1 MFDMTGKAA
10 LVTGGA
16 SGIGWACAQALAAA
30 GAKVAIVD
38 RDSDQGNQAADA
50 LADAGATATFVDAE
64 LADPE
69 QAQAAVQAVEEAFGR
84 LDAAVN
90 AAGVL
95 GPTGPLHELDRDA
108 YKGAMANNLDSVVWC
123 MQAEIAAMLRTIAND
138 GGRDGGDGGSDT
150 GSLDGGSIVNISSAA
165 GVVAFPSCP
174 TYTASK
180 HAIIGLTRT
189 AAVDYATQGVRV
201 NAIAPGGVDTPLIRS
216 TTCATAEG
224 KAMIEGLHPIKRLA
238 QPSEMAGTALY
249 LCSKAASFVTGAVIP
264 VDGGWTAQ

>member
-64 LADPE
+64 LADPD
-69 QAQAAVQAVEEAFGR
+69 QAQAAVEAVEEAFGR

-108 YKGAMANNLDSVVWC
+108 YRGAMANNLDSVVWC
-123 MQAEIAAMLRTIAND
+123 MQAEIAAMLRTFA
-138 GGRDGGDGGSDT
+138 DGGDGGA
-150 GSLDGGSIVNISSAA
+150 IVNISSAA

-201 NAIAPGGVDTPLIRS
+201 NAIAPGGVDTPLIRA

-224 KAMIEGLHPIKRLA
+224 KALIEGLHPMKRLA

-249 LCSKAASFVTGAVIP
+249 LCSPAASFVTGAVIP

>member
-38 RDSDQGNQAADA
+38 RDSDQGSQAADA

-64 LADPE
+64 LADPD
-69 QAQAAVQAVEEAFGR
+69 QAQAAVEAVEEAFGR

-123 MQAEIAAMLRTIAND
+123 MQAEIAAMLRTLQAGGDTND
-138 GGRDGGDGGSDT
+138 GA
-150 GSLDGGSIVNISSAA
+150 SIVNISSAA

-201 NAIAPGGVDTPLIRS
+201 NAIAPGGVDTPLIRA
-216 TTCATAEG
+216 TTCATDEG
-224 KAMIEGLHPIKRLA
+224 KALIEGLHPVKRLA

-249 LCSKAASFVTGAVIP
+249 LCSPAASFVTGAVIP

>member
-64 LADPE
+64 LADPD
-69 QAQAAVQAVEEAFGR
+69 QAQAAVDAVEQAFGR

-90 AAGVL
+90 AAGIL

-108 YKGAMANNLDSVVWC
+108 YRDAMANNLDSVVWC
-123 MQAEIAAMLRTIAND
+123 MQAEIAAMLRTVRAD
-138 GGRDGGDGGSDT
+138 GDTGGS
-150 GSLDGGSIVNISSAA
+150 DGGSIVNISSAA

-180 HAIIGLTRT
+180 HAILGLTRT
-189 AAVDYATQGVRV
+189 AAVDYATQGIRV
-201 NAIAPGGVDTPLIRS
+201 NAIAPGGVDTPLIRA
-216 TTCATAEG
+216 TTCATPEG
-224 KAMIEGLHPIKRLA
+224 KAMIEGLHPMKRLA

-264 VDGGWTAQ
+264 VDGGWTTQ

>member
-64 LADPE
+64 LADAD
-69 QAQAAVQAVEEAFGR
+69 QAYAAVTAVEEAFGR

-90 AAGVL
+90 AAGIL

-138 GGRDGGDGGSDT
+138 GEAGDGGDGG
-150 GSLDGGSIVNISSAA
+150 GAGGSIVNISSAA

-201 NAIAPGGVDTPLIRS
+201 NAIAPGGVDTPLIRA

-224 KAMIEGLHPIKRLA
+224 KALIEGLHPIKRLA

>member
-1 MFDMTGKAA
+1 MFDMTGKGA

-30 GAKVAIVD
+30 GAKIAIVD
-38 RDSDQGNQAADA
+38 RDSDAGNRAADA

-64 LADPE
+64 LADDD
-69 QAQAAVQAVEEAFGR
+69 QAQAAVEAVETAFGR

-90 AAGVL
+90 AAGIL
-95 GPTGPLHELDRDA
+95 GPTGPLHDLNPDA
-108 YKGAMANNLDSVVWC
+108 YRRAMANNLDSVVWC
-123 MQAEIAAMLRTIAND
+123 MQHEIAAMLRTLPA
-138 GGRDGGDGGSDT
+138 GG
-150 GSLDGGSIVNISSAA
+150 DGGSIVNISSAA
-165 GVVAFPSCP
+165 GLVAFPSCP

-189 AAVDYATQGVRV
+189 AAIDYAAQGVRV
-201 NAIAPGGVDTPLIRS
+201 NAIAPGGVDTPLIRA
-216 TTCATAEG
+216 TTCATEEG
-224 KAMIEGLHPIKRLA
+224 KATIEGLHPMKRLA
-238 QPSEMAGTALY
+238 QPSELAGTALY

>member
-64 LADPE
+64 LADAD
-69 QAQAAVQAVEEAFGR
+69 QAYAAVTAVEEAFGR

-90 AAGVL
+90 AAGIL

-138 GGRDGGDGGSDT
+138 GEAGDGRDGGGA
-150 GSLDGGSIVNISSAA
+150 GGSIVNISSAA

-201 NAIAPGGVDTPLIRS
+201 NAIAPGGVDTPLIRA

-224 KAMIEGLHPIKRLA
+224 KALIEGLHPIKRLA

>member
-64 LADPE
+64 LADAD
-69 QAQAAVQAVEEAFGR
+69 QAYAAVTAVEEAFGR

-90 AAGVL
+90 AAGIL

-138 GGRDGGDGGSDT
+138 GEAGDGGDGG
-150 GSLDGGSIVNISSAA
+150 GAGGSIVNISSAA

-201 NAIAPGGVDTPLIRS
+201 NAIAPGGVDTPLIRA
-216 TTCATAEG
+216 TTCATPEG

-249 LCSKAASFVTGAVIP
+249 LCSPAASFVTGAVIP

>member
-64 LADPE
+64 LADPD
-69 QAQAAVQAVEEAFGR
+69 QAEAAVAAVEQAFGR

-90 AAGVL
+90 AAGIL
-95 GPTGPLHELDRDA
+95 GPTGPLHALDRDA
-108 YKGAMANNLDSVVWC
+108 YKAAMANNLDSVVWC
-123 MQAEIAAMLRTIAND
+123 MQHEIAAMLRTVQA
-138 GGRDGGDGGSDT
+138 GGEAGDGA
-150 GSLDGGSIVNISSAA
+150 GGSIVNISSAA
-165 GVVAFPSCP
+165 GVVGFPSCP
-174 TYTASK
+174 TYTAGK

-224 KAMIEGLHPIKRLA
+224 RATIEGLHPMQRLA
-238 QPSEMAGTALY
+238 QPSEMAGAALY

>member
-38 RDSDQGNQAADA
+38 RDSDQGSQAADA

-64 LADPE
+64 LADPD
-69 QAQAAVQAVEEAFGR
+69 QAQAAVAAVEGAFGR

-108 YKGAMANNLDSVVWC
+108 YRHAMANNLDSVVWC
-123 MQAEIAAMLRTIAND
+123 MQAEIAAMLRTSA
-138 GGRDGGDGGSDT
+138 GDGDANR
-150 GSLDGGSIVNISSAA
+150 DGGSIVNISSAA

-201 NAIAPGGVDTPLIRS
+201 NAIAPGGVDTPLIRA

-224 KAMIEGLHPIKRLA
+224 KAMIEGLHPMKRLA

>member
-64 LADPE
+64 LADPD
-69 QAQAAVQAVEEAFGR
+69 QAQAAVEAVEEAFGR

-123 MQAEIAAMLRTIAND
+123 MQAEIAAMLRTLQAGGDTND
-138 GGRDGGDGGSDT
+138 GA
-150 GSLDGGSIVNISSAA
+150 SIVNISSAA

-216 TTCATAEG
+216 TTCATDEG
-224 KAMIEGLHPIKRLA
+224 KALIEGLHPVKRLA

-249 LCSKAASFVTGAVIP
+249 LCSPAASFVTGAVIP

>member
-38 RDSDQGNQAADA
+38 RDSDQGNRAADA

-64 LADPE
+64 LADPD
-69 QAQAAVQAVEEAFGR
+69 QAQAAVEAVEDAFGR

-90 AAGVL
+90 AAGIL

-123 MQAEIAAMLRTIAND
+123 MQAEIAAMLRTVQA
-138 GGRDGGDGGSDT
+138 GGDGGGSDAG
-150 GSLDGGSIVNISSAA
+150 GSDGGSIVNISSAA

-201 NAIAPGGVDTPLIRS
+201 NAIAPGGVDTPLIRA
-216 TTCATAEG
+216 TTCATDEG
-224 KAMIEGLHPIKRLA
+224 KALIEGLHPMKRLA

-249 LCSKAASFVTGAVIP
+249 LCSAAASFVTGAVIP

>member
-38 RDSDQGNQAADA
+38 RDSENGNQAADA

-64 LADPE
+64 LADPD
-69 QAQAAVQAVEEAFGR
+69 QAQAAVEAVEQAFGR

-90 AAGVL
+90 AAGIL
-95 GPTGPLHELDRDA
+95 GPTGPLHELDREA
-108 YKGAMANNLDSVVWC
+108 YRSAMANNLDSVMWC
-123 MQAEIAAMLRTIAND
+123 MQHEIAAMLRTIEA
-138 GGRDGGDGGSDT
+138 GGDT
-150 GSLDGGSIVNISSAA
+150 GRSDGGSIVNISSAA

-216 TTCATAEG
+216 TTCATPEG
-224 KAMIEGLHPIKRLA
+224 KAMIEGLHPMKRLA

-249 LCSKAASFVTGAVIP
+249 LCSPAASFVTGAVISA
-264 VDGGWTAQ
+264 DGGWTAQ